1 MSISDILPSK
11 LSLIYCIFIF
21 LSIES
26 RFENCAHLEVNCQPG
41 VLVPNQSIEVEISF
55 YPREAKKYHEII
67 PFEIN
72 GLSTMN
78 VEIFGEGTEMKVWE
92 ISSLSVKQKKKFQ

>member
-41 VLVPNQSIEVEISF
+41 VLVPNQSIEVEILF

-78 VEIFGEGTEMKVWE
+78 VEIFGEGTEMKV
-92 ISSLSVKQKKKFQ
+92 

>member
-1 MSISDILPSK
+1 MPISNILRSK
-11 LSLIYCIFIF
+11 RSLIYCIFIF

-26 RFENCAHLEVNCQPG
+26 RFENCAHLEVDCQPG
-41 VLVPNQSIEVEISF
+41 VLVPNRSIEVEISF

-78 VEIFGEGTEMKVWE
+78 VEILGEGTEMKVWE
-92 ISSLSVKQKKKFQ
+92 IRGIRDNQKKKLQ